1 MRLYIAYNYSPNEVS
16 YERGSME
23 RPMFD
28 HLAEADSAMHD
39 ENKRISVSLIS
50 KAQDQIEQSLFV
62 LGFVAMLA
70 VWMPR

>member
-1 MRLYIAYNYSPNEVS
+1 
-16 YERGSME
+16 ME